1 MKNIQSIE
9 LNDSSKE
16 ELLPGFSPD
25 FPYIATCAELDKYLE
40 SIVPWHWHR
49 TVELFYMKS
58 GSLEYT
64 TPKGKWTFPASSG
77 GFVNSNVLHSTSF
90 QASIDSNIQLL
101 HLFDPSFLS
110 GEHGS
115 RMEAK
120 YILPLTTAPGVE
132 VIPLYP
138 DVPEQAVI
146 LEEIKQAFE
155 LSEQEWGYEFKLREA
170 LSNIWLK
177 LFELVRPAMEQGS
190 TSSDSDDK
198 IKMLMVYIH
207 EHYREP
213 ISVDQLA
220 QAAHISKRAC
230 FRLFRDTLHMTPVE
244 YIRSYRLQK
253 ACQMLA
259 KSKEPVTQIAY
270 CCGLGSSS
278 YFGKTFRE
286 EFGCSPVE
294 YRRRWHDSDKNRHQ

>member
-1 MKNIQSIE
+1 MKNIQSIK

-40 SIVPWHWHR
+40 HIVPWHWHR

-64 TPKGKWTFPASSG
+64 TPNGKWTFPAGSG

-90 QASIDSNIQLL
+90 QTSTDSNIQLL
-101 HLFDPSFLS
+101 HLFDPTFLS

-132 VIPLYP
+132 VIPIYP

-146 LEEIKQAFE
+146 LEEIMQAFE
-155 LSEQEWGYEFKLREA
+155 LSEQEWGYEFKLRNS
-170 LSNIWLK
+170 LSEIWLK
-177 LFELVRPAMEQGS
+177 LFELARPAMEQGQ
-190 TSSDSDDK
+190 SSKNPDDK
-198 IKMLMVYIH
+198 IKMLMIYVH
-207 EHYREP
+207 EHYSDS

-230 FRLFRDTLHMTPVE
+230 FRLFQDTLHMTPVE

-259 KSKEPVTQIAY
+259 KSKESVTQIAY

-278 YFGKTFRE
+278 YFGKTFRD
-286 EFGCSPVE
+286 EFGCSPME